1 MNNTYINYKEKK
13 LEKLISWQRL
23 LLEIIA
29 KHRAM
34 ISREKNKQLIEYLE
48 ERIIICKQELK
59 QYQREI
65 KELQGLLTLN

>member
-59 QYQREI
+59 RYQQEI
-65 KELQGLLTLN
+65 RQLQGLS

>member
-13 LEKLISWQRL
+13 IEKLISWQRL

-59 QYQREI
+59 RYQQKI
-65 KELQGLLTLN
+65 KELQEMYT